1 MTQGVARP
9 GSAGVG
15 TPALSLRNIRK
26 RFDAVVA
33 VAGVDLDVQGGE
45 VHALVGENGAGKS
58 TLVKVAVGFHTPD
71 EGEVLVGGEHVR
83 FTSTREAEAAGVA
96 LIPQELD
103 QFLDLT
109 VAENLFVGRAR
120 PRTRWGGIDRS
131 EMERVAEEALQRLGV
146 HLDVR
151 SSIRHLSVAHRQ
163 IVAIARALLGEA
175 SVVIM
180 DEPTA
185 ALSEREADR
194 LFGIV
199 RELTVAGVGIVYIS
213 HRLEEIFEISDRTTV
228 MRDGQHVATE
238 STSQLDA
245 EQLVRLMVGRPM
257 SELYTRNPGEAGTI
271 ALELDGLGRT
281 GSFEDISLTVRR
293 GEVVGLAGLIGAGRT
308 EVAQAVF
315 GAEPADRGRILVH
328 GQEVSV
334 RTPSDAMRI
343 GVGYVPEERGS
354 QGLVRDFSIARNI
367 SLSSLGSMVRRGLI
381 DNTAERELAE
391 RFATT
396 LTIRGAPI
404 DAPVSRLSGGNQ
416 QKVVVSKVLAREP
429 DVILLDEPT
438 RGIDVGAKSEIY
450 ELIDELAADGKAVL
464 LISSELIEVL
474 ALSDRIVV
482 MREGR
487 VMGEIHGADATQ
499 ERVMTLATGGDAA
512 SGPDTREVDTGQAD
526 RRTAAEPEAATEEPS

>member
-1 MTQGVARP
+1 VTQDLTSRT
-9 GSAGVG
+9 AGANDAPV
-15 TPALSLRNIRK
+15 LSLRGIRK

-33 VAGVDLDVQGGE
+33 VAGVDLDVERGE

-71 EGEVLVGGEHVR
+71 EGQVLVAGEKMT
-83 FTSTREAEAAGVA
+83 FTSTREAEAAGIA

-120 PRTRWGGIDRS
+120 PRTRWGGIDRAK
-131 EMERVAEEALQRLGV
+131 MEQVAEEALQRLGV
-146 HLDVR
+146 RLDVR

-163 IVAIARALLGEA
+163 IVAIARALLGDA

-257 SELYTRNPGEAGTI
+257 SELYTRNPGEAGTV
-271 ALELDGLGRT
+271 ALELDGLGRA

-334 RTPSDAMRI
+334 RTPADAMRI
-343 GVGYVPEERGS
+343 GIGYVPEERGS

-367 SLSSLGSMVRRGLI
+367 SLSSLGSMVRHGLI
-381 DNTAERELAE
+381 DNAAERQLAE
-391 RFATT
+391 RFANT

-404 DAPVSRLSGGNQ
+404 EAPVSRLSGGNQ

-487 VMGEIHGADATQ
+487 LMGELEGRAATQ
-499 ERVMTLATGGDAA
+499 ERVMTLATGGDAG
-512 SGPDTREVDTGQAD
+512 SGSAPIEAERATSAD
-526 RRTAAEPEAATEEPS
+526 AEATIEEPS